1 MGMNY
6 SRELYFSMYGI
17 YFVLSLTLKY
27 FWKKVLLSKNKDIV
41 AANYSPLFII
51 ANRKNIEKT
60 IRKINCED
68 IQQYDIQGIHFV
80 DDSELNQIT
89 SDEFGMIPV
98 FAENYIEYII
108 ARNITDVLVAVNPES
123 VGNEILKTLYAN
135 GVRINIVLDSF
146 IDFQSE
152 DQNVLNFGLNKTLSL
167 SIFSFSRRQKIYLHI
182 KRFWDIL
189 LSLCGCVILIPL
201 TIFVKLA
208 YLLHHDT
215 ADIFFFQNRVGMN
228 GKLFRIIKYR
238 SMVPDAEDQLA
249 ELLQDENN
257 LKEWNEKQK
266 LENDPRASKVGR
278 FLRRTSLDEFPQL
291 INVIKGD
298 MSLVG
303 PRPLVEGELEQ
314 HGGLKYYQ
322 IIRPGITGWWACN
335 GRSNIDYDR
344 RLEMEYYY
352 IKNCSLFLDLVC
364 LFRTI
369 FVVLKK
375 DGAQ

>member
-1 MGMNY
+1 MEDKISNYFQKHFDFIVIDVSSMFLAFIVSYYLKFRDLNFYQNSDWWLFLFIVLLFCLFFNIILFPYSEILKREYYWDIITALHLVSYNILATSVIFYIFKMGMNY

-17 YFVLSLTLKY
+17 YFVLSLTLKF

-51 ANRKNIEKT
+51 SNRKNIEKT

-135 GVRINIVLDSF
+135 GVKINIVLDSF

-182 KRFWDIL
+182 KRYSDSEF
-189 LSLCGCVILIPL
+189 
-201 TIFVKLA
+201 
-208 YLLHHDT
+208 YLD
-215 ADIFFFQNRVGMN
+215 QN
-228 GKLFRIIKYR
+228 
-238 SMVPDAEDQLA
+238 
-249 ELLQDENN
+249 
-257 LKEWNEKQK
+257 
-266 LENDPRASKVGR
+266 
-278 FLRRTSLDEFPQL
+278 
-291 INVIKGD
+291 
-298 MSLVG
+298 
-303 PRPLVEGELEQ
+303 
-314 HGGLKYYQ
+314 
-322 IIRPGITGWWACN
+322 
-335 GRSNIDYDR
+335 
-344 RLEMEYYY
+344 
-352 IKNCSLFLDLVC
+352 
-364 LFRTI
+364 
-369 FVVLKK
+369 
-375 DGAQ
+375 